1 MNECF
6 ETRVLAKL
14 VHSVIM
20 LVLTSFIILY
30 TGNSQAEDA
39 RVLLDRYAELRLRH
53 SNDNELAEPLRSLLS
68 QVETYRDANPED
80 PLAWLASARVR
91 FGYANTQGPVKGMQ
105 LISETRDEIEM
116 SISLNP
122 NADRAYGL
130 AFLGYLYAAMPRWPI
145 SFGNDE
151 KGWEYMNRALVIDSE
166 SVANQYFL
174 TTLLIADKRFEEAE
188 KVLVSAKL
196 IAESSGNTTNMM
208 DFWAQ
213 NLQILE
219 GQLFRVKPN

>member
-1 MNECF
+1 MNEF
-6 ETRVLAKL
+6 FGIEDLKKIA
-14 VHSVIM
+14 HSVAM

-30 TGNSQAEDA
+30 IGNSQAEDA
-39 RVLLDRYAELRLRH
+39 RVLLDCYAELRLKH
-53 SNDNELAEPLRSLLS
+53 TNDRELAEPLRRLLS
-68 QVETYRDANPED
+68 QVETYRNANPED

-91 FGYANTQGPVKGMQ
+91 FGYANTQGAVRGMR
-105 LISETRDEIEM
+105 LISDTRDEIET

-130 AFLGYLYAAMPRWPI
+130 AFLGYLYAVMPRWPI
-145 SFGNDE
+145 SFGDDE

-174 TTLLIADKRFEEAE
+174 TILLIADKRFKEAE
-188 KVLVSAKL
+188 EVLDSAKMV
-196 IAESSGNTTNMM
+196 ASDSEDTTNMM

-213 NLQILE
+213 NLQTLE
-219 GQLFRVKPN
+219 SQLFRVKPN

>member
-30 TGNSQAEDA
+30 TGNSHAEDV

-53 SNDNELAEPLRSLLS
+53 SNDDELAEPLRSLLS

-91 FGYANTQGPVKGMQ
+91 FGYANTQGPVKGIQ

-130 AFLGYLYAAMPRWPI
+130 AFLGYLYVAMPHWPI

-196 IAESSGNTTNMM
+196 IAKSSGNTTNMM
-208 DFWAQ
+208 DFWTQ